1 MNEQNNREEAKDYD
15 PMKAEQEYH
24 ENEACLRPNAGLYNP
39 EMNVM
44 ADDYDMES
52 GDGTEK
58 IGGCTVST
66 HTLPFD
72 IGKLTKGEQKTLK
85 YCFEDK
91 ENGANPHTKVTL
103 DYVPKSSVT
112 KATSEKY
119 AGVIRITGDGWQY
132 YPKKSRKPETEA
144 FAKLDDIKEY
154 LCNELKLAKFVHC
167 R

>member
-58 IGGCTVST
+58 IGGCTVK
-66 HTLPFD
+66 H
-72 IGKLTKGEQKTLK
+72 
-85 YCFEDK
+85 
-91 ENGANPHTKVTL
+91 AM
-103 DYVPKSSVT
+103 
-112 KATSEKY
+112 
-119 AGVIRITGDGWQY
+119 R
-132 YPKKSRKPETEA
+132 
-144 FAKLDDIKEY
+144 
-154 LCNELKLAKFVHC
+154 LCNLEVSDNNINYMTGK
-167 R
+167 